1 MARLLIGLA
10 LAAFAAPVP
19 PVTRIQAGPQP
30 PTHLLID
37 FVAVDRNGQP
47 VTDLTQDELEIWI
60 AGYRVP
66 IETLVS
72 VTPASEAARGRLIL
86 LVLDDMTLPL
96 PLVPRAKEAARRF
109 VNRMAPDDEMAIV
122 MLNGSAME
130 STGDRA
136 RLIRAIDAYNVRS
149 AGVLPFDALGAQVLN
164 TVATLARDLAESP
177 ERRGVIVAIGASW
190 LLDRPIPPPTVA
202 RELRQEWTAAMRMMA
217 FANANLYVIEPAGVG
232 MVPVGG
238 GTGGFA
244 RETGGLAFL
253 NTNDL
258 TGAADRIMR
267 ETATYYLIG
276 VSDPPIQRKAE
287 LRELDVR
294 VRRRGVTARARRA
307 IHGTQ

>member
-1 MARLLIGLA
+1 MKCLSIVLA
-10 LAAFAAPVP
+10 LMLAPGPLGAHRQVP
-19 PVTRIQAGPQP
+19 GREA
-30 PTHLLID
+30 THLLID
-37 FVAVDRNGQP
+37 VVAADGKGNP
-47 VTDLTQDELEIWI
+47 VTDLKQDELEVWI

-109 VNRMAPDDEMAIV
+109 VNRMGPDDEMAIV
-122 MLNGSAME
+122 MLNGSTVE
-130 STGDRA
+130 STSDRA
-136 RLIRAIDAYNVRS
+136 RLLKAIDAYNVRS
-149 AGVLPFDALGAQVLN
+149 TGVVPFDALGAQVLN
-164 TVATLARDLAESP
+164 TVATLARNLAELP

-258 TGAADRIMR
+258 AGAADRIML
-267 ETATYYLIG
+267 ETANYYLIG
-276 VSDPPIQRKAE
+276 VADPPIQRKAE

-294 VRRRGVTARARRA
+294 VLRRGVTVRARRA

>member
-1 MARLLIGLA
+1 MRVIPIVWALMAA
-10 LAAFAAPVP
+10 LAPVG
-19 PVTRIQAGPQP
+19 AHAQP
-30 PTHLLID
+30 PGREATHLLID
-37 FVAVDRNGQP
+37 AVAFDRSNKP
-47 VTDLTQDELEIWI
+47 VTDLKQDELEVWI

-109 VNRMAPDDEMAIV
+109 VNRMGPDDEMAIV
-122 MLNGSAME
+122 MLRGSTVN
-130 STGDRA
+130 STSDRA
-136 RLIRAIDAYNVRS
+136 RLLRGIDAYNVRA
-149 AGVLPFDALGAQVLN
+149 AGVLPFEELGAQVLN
-164 TVATLARDLAESP
+164 TVATLARNLAELP

-202 RELRQEWTAAMRMMA
+202 RELRQEWTAAMRMMS

-258 TGAADRIMR
+258 AGAADRIMQ
-267 ETATYYLIG
+267 ETANYYLIG
-276 VSDPPIQRKAE
+276 VADPPIQRKAE
-287 LRELDVR
+287 LRELEVR
-294 VRRRGVTARARRA
+294 VLRRGVSVRARRA
-307 IHGTQ
+307 VHGTQ